1 MKRLFT
7 LSAELA
13 TKLQNS
19 PMARQND
26 LKYFA
31 CSYAIKTAA
40 IDDQFVLTALDKLK
54 ADGTLSPV
62 YKQELQEKL
71 DTLDD
76 AYFKLTETDTS
87 EDAGIKEFH
96 KARAV
101 SALIEATKENSFDAA
116 ADAIYEAAMTSSD
129 QQELVGQLLSR
140 VDQS

>member
-13 TKLQNS
+13 TKLQNLS
-19 PMARQND
+19 MAQQND

-54 ADGTLSPV
+54 TDGTLSPV
-62 YKQELQEKL
+62 CKQELRQRL

-76 AYFKLTETDTS
+76 TYFKLTETDSS

-101 SALIEATKENSFDAA
+101 SALIEAGKENSFDSA

-129 QQELVGQLLSR
+129 QQELVEQLLSLVNR
-140 VDQS
+140 S